1 MDIYTKSFKHNRKIY
16 KKISLLE
23 KIIDFLNRHESATTI
38 ISVIILAVFIFFMSV
53 AFGNPVTDNIEKI
66 AS

>member
-1 MDIYTKSFKHNRKIY
+1 MDIYTKSFKQNRKIY

>member
-1 MDIYTKSFKHNRKIY
+1 MDIYTKSFKQNRKVY
-16 KKISLLE
+16 KKISLV
-23 KIIDFLNRHESATTI
+23 DQVMNFLNKHETATTI
-38 ISVIILAVFIFFMSV
+38 ISIVILAVFIFFMSV